1 MSDQRQLGKIDDV
14 NLTIEDHGILTLQIG
29 FDFGGTHQG
38 FGGYCLDT
46 YNKETDRREGHASG
60 TDFILRLLK
69 TFGVS
74 KLSDIEG
81 KPAYALRDDRG
92 VKIIGI
98 ETPEFDGSKKFLIE
112 DWRKRWFPE
121 TTKEDFG

>member
-1 MSDQRQLGKIDDV
+1 MSDERQLGKIDDV

-46 YNKETDRREGHASG
+46 YNKETEHREGHACG

-69 TFGVS
+69 TFEVS
-74 KLSDIEG
+74 TLEAIKG
-81 KPAYALRDDRG
+81 KPAYALREKG
-92 VKIIGI
+92 SQKIVGL
-98 ETPEFDGSKKFLIE
+98 ETPEFDGSNKFLIE

-121 TTKEDFG
+121 TKKEDFG

>member
-1 MSDQRQLGKIDDV
+1 MSDERQLGKIDDV

-29 FDFGGTHQG
+29 FDFGGMHQG

-46 YNKETDRREGHASG
+46 YNKKEKRREGHAAG
-60 TDFILRLLK
+60 TDYILRLLE

-74 KLSDIEG
+74 KLEDIKG
-81 KPAYALRDDRG
+81 LPAYALREKG
-92 VKIIGI
+92 NQKIVGI

-112 DWRKRWFPE
+112 DWRMKWFSD
-121 TTKEDFG
+121 TKKEDFG

>member
-1 MSDQRQLGKIDDV
+1 MSDERELGKIDDV

-29 FDFGGTHQG
+29 FDFGGTNQG

-46 YNKETDRREGHASG
+46 YNEKTERREGHACG
-60 TDFILRLLK
+60 TDFILRILQ

-74 KLSDIEG
+74 KLDEIVG
-81 KPAYALRDDRG
+81 KPAYALREKG
-92 VKIIGI
+92 SQKIVGL
-98 ETPEFDGSKKFLIE
+98 ETPKFDGSKKFLIE

-121 TTKEDFG
+121 TKKEDFG